1 MNKGRDREGAIM
13 GVGST
18 GRRLAAQVHSWF
30 RAASRRNR
38 LERDMENELTHH
50 LECMNADLVRSGI
63 PPAEAARRARI
74 ALGSPLQQKEQ
85 MRASLGLRRWDELR
99 SDLRYGIRLLRKSP
113 GFTTIAA
120 GSLALAIG
128 ANTTIFSISKEML
141 YDRLNVQNP
150 EQLRLFRW
158 VGDKH
163 VAVSSLWG
171 DWDNNPSGV
180 TSSSFSYPAF
190 EQLQR
195 DNRLLGDLF
204 AFKDVG
210 RLNATINGDAMV
222 LQGEMVSG
230 NYFAELQVQPMLGR
244 TIQASDDRDGAPPVA
259 LISAGFWE
267 RTFGRSPNAVG
278 RTIKVNMT
286 PVTII
291 GVSPRGFTGAKSVQA
306 APDVFLPLS
315 QQPVVMPRMGGS
327 LIHNAKPRVWW
338 LKIMARA
345 KSGVVDAQAQ
355 AALDVSL
362 AAVTQASLKPGDSAT
377 MPRLRLT
384 DGSRG
389 LFYSKEFG
397 KPIYVLSAVVGSVFL
412 LACANI
418 ASLLL
423 ARSAARQREI
433 SVRLALGAG
442 RNRITRQVFTEC
454 LLLSAMGGIAGLLLA
469 FADRNFIPRLMANP
483 WEANDFALDFD
494 WGIFLFTAA
503 VTLAAGFLFGMA
515 PAIAATRNDV
525 SSGLKE
531 TAQTT
536 TRRRRGFSGKAIV
549 GFQLTLSTIL
559 VIGAVL
565 FARTLFNLSHSDPG
579 FNVDHLLL
587 FGVEQPVSRYPAPAD
602 IALHQRIEEKLR
614 AVPGVEAVTMAQLPY
629 LANNVENDDF
639 LPEGQ
644 QQDPNKNQA
653 AFNNVVGEDFFE
665 TLGIPILAGRGFD
678 ARDTRT
684 STKVAVITQ
693 KLAARAFPG
702 VNPIGRHFRTHEEPI
717 AGKPGDWLEIVGI
730 CADTRYQNLREDM
743 PGIFYEPYTQAE
755 DLAGGMTYE
764 IRAHVPPQSL
774 APALRRAVQS
784 IDPDLPIE
792 DLRTQREQID
802 ATMQQE
808 RVFAALTTGF
818 AFLALLL
825 ACVGVYGTM
834 AYSVAQRTNEIGI
847 RLALG
852 AKPGQVLAMVL
863 REASWLAVAG
873 IAAGMGAALLLTRL
887 VKSMLYGLQPAD
899 PASLAGGAAL
909 LVIVALAASWIPAQR
924 AAGVQ
929 PMDALRHE

>member
-1 MNKGRDREGAIM
+1 MQSE
-13 GVGST
+13 
-18 GRRLAAQVHSWF
+18 LA
-30 RAASRRNR
+30 
-38 LERDMENELTHH
+38 HH
-50 LECMNADLVRSGI
+50 LECMTADLVRAGL

-74 ALGSPLQQKEQ
+74 ALGSPLQQKEE
-85 MRASLGLRRWDELR
+85 MRASLGLRWWDELR
-99 SDLRYGIRLLRKSP
+99 SDAHYGLRLLRKSP
-113 GFTTIAA
+113 GFTAIAA

-128 ANTTIFSISKEML
+128 ANTTIFSIGKLML
-141 YDRLNVQNP
+141 YDRLSLPHP

-158 VGDKH
+158 AGDKN
-163 VAVSSLWG
+163 VAVHSMWG
-171 DWDNNPSGV
+171 EWDDNPSGII
-180 TSSSFSYPAF
+180 SSAFSYPAF
-190 EQLQR
+190 EQLRR
-195 DNRLLGDLF
+195 DNRALGDIF
-204 AFKDVG
+204 AFKGAG
-210 RLNATINGDAMV
+210 RLNATINGAAQV

-230 NYFAELQVQPMLGR
+230 NYFSELQVQPMMGR
-244 TIQASDDRDGAPPVA
+244 AIQESDDRDGAPPVA

-267 RTFGRSPNAVG
+267 RTFGSSPGVVG

-291 GVSPRGFTGAKSVQA
+291 GVTPRGFTGAKSVQA
-306 APDVFLPLS
+306 APDLFLPFSL
-315 QQPVVMPRMGGS
+315 QPTVMPRLGGS
-327 LIHNAKPRVWW
+327 IIHNAKARYWW
-338 LKIMARA
+338 LNVMARA
-345 KSGVVDAQAQ
+345 KPGVADAQAQ

-362 AAVTQASLKPGDSAT
+362 SAVTRASLKPGDSAT
-377 MPRLRLT
+377 MPHLRLD

-389 LFYSKEFG
+389 LFMSEGFFA
-397 KPIYVLSAVVGSVFL
+397 KPIYVLSAVVGFVLL

-423 ARSAARQREI
+423 ARSSARQREI

-454 LLLSAMGGIAGLLLA
+454 LLLSAIGGLAGLLLA
-469 FADRNFIPRLMANP
+469 FAGRNLIPRLMANS
-483 WEANDFALDFD
+483 WEANNFALDFD

-531 TAQTT
+531 SAQTT

-549 GFQLTLSTIL
+549 AFQLTLSTIL
-559 VIGAVL
+559 VIGALL

-587 FGVEQPVSRYPAPAD
+587 FGIEQPGSRYPAPSD

-614 AVPGVEAVTMAQLPY
+614 AVPGVEAITAAQLAF
-629 LANNVENDDF
+629 LSNNVENDDF

-653 AFNNVVGEDFFE
+653 AFNNVVGEDFFK
-665 TLGIPILAGRGFD
+665 TLGIPILAGRRFD
-678 ARDTRT
+678 GRDTRT

-702 VNPIGRHFRTHEEPI
+702 VNPIGRHFRSHEEPL
-717 AGKPGDWLEIVGI
+717 AGRPGEWIEIVGI
-730 CADTRYQNLREDM
+730 CADTRYQNLRQDM
-743 PGIFYEPYTQAE
+743 PGIFYEPYTQAD
-755 DLAGGMTYE
+755 DLASGMTYQ
-764 IRAHVPPQSL
+764 IRTHVSPETL
-774 APALRRAVQS
+774 APLLRRAVQS
-784 IDPDLPIE
+784 IDSDLPIE

-808 RVFAALTTGF
+808 RIFAALTTGF

-834 AYSVAQRTNEIGI
+834 AYSVVQRTNEIGI

-852 AKPGQVLAMVL
+852 AKPRQVLAMVL
-863 REASWLAVAG
+863 REASWLSIAG
-873 IAAGMGAALLLTRL
+873 IAAGLGAALLLTRL
-887 VKSMLYGLQPAD
+887 VKSMLFGLNATD
-899 PASLAGGAAL
+899 PSSLAGGAVL
-909 LVIVALAASWIPAQR
+909 LAMVALAASWIPAQR